1 LIFGYNLAFL
11 DAYQV
16 KGQFPKRHLPQ
27 GKASDLAHL
36 EN

>member
-1 LIFGYNLAFL
+1 MAFL

-16 KGQFPKRHLPQ
+16 KGQFPKRHLTQ
-27 GKASDLAHL
+27 GKASDFMVL

>member
-1 LIFGYNLAFL
+1 MTFL

-16 KGQFPKRHLPQ
+16 KGQFPKWHLPQ
-27 GKASDLAHL
+27 GKTSDLAHL

>member
-1 LIFGYNLAFL
+1 MTVFVG
-11 DAYQV
+11 YQV
-16 KGQFPKRHLPQ
+16 KGQFPERHSPQ